1 MKTDGQLQHDVSEE
15 LKWEVQVMV
24 AAADSVRFLV
34 GVTGVSDQIA
44 IKPSLSVS
52 RMTLAY

>member
-34 GVTGVSDQIA
+34 SVTGVSDQIG
-44 IKPSLSVS
+44 SS
-52 RMTLAY
+52 RR